1 MTTTDLTADKS
12 LHNSRPAPSTVPARH
27 ALAVLARRRLSLSA
41 HTPREILVPL
51 LTPILFALV
60 IAPALATMVTTT
72 NGLDY
77 QTYVAVGTVG
87 LLVPLSCMFAGIGVI
102 VDRDSGARRELL
114 AAPVARSLMVAGNFV
129 IALVVSTL
137 QLAALLAAAI
147 ARGADFHTNAS
158 GIAWFLGAAYLF
170 TVASYAI
177 AEIMA
182 NRIPSQEEYIGATP
196 AVAILP
202 WFLAGSLFPIS
213 ALPSALGDIA
223 KALPLTHALA
233 LMRYGLLDRHAT
245 GLHDIWG
252 ISNPTLMAALSLA
265 VVAAWAIA
273 LTAISLRVFQ
283 KSAVC

>member
-1 MTTTDLTADKS
+1 V
-12 LHNSRPAPSTVPARH
+12 SRRT
-27 ALAVLARRRLSLSA
+27 ALAVLARRRLLLSA
-41 HTPREILVPL
+41 HTPREIVVPL

-102 VDRDSGARRELL
+102 VDRDTGARRELL
-114 AAPVARSLMVAGNFV
+114 AAPVPRSLMVGGNFLV
-129 IALVVSTL
+129 ALAVSSL
-137 QLAALLAAAI
+137 QLAALMVAAI
-147 ARGADFHTNAS
+147 ARGAEFHTNVS
-158 GIAWFLGAAYLF
+158 GVAWFVGGAYLF

-182 NRIPSQEEYIGATP
+182 NRIPSQEEYVGATP

-213 ALPSALGDIA
+213 ALPGVLGSVA
-223 KALPLTHALA
+223 KILPLTHALA

-252 ISNPTLMAALSLA
+252 MSNANAMATLSLTVVAGWAVLLAALS
-265 VVAAWAIA
+265 V
-273 LTAISLRVFQ
+273 RVFG
-283 KSAVC
+283 KSAVH